1 MSGAACFGAEAAA
14 RRRAAVRAVLG
25 ERAAMAPQ
33 GSATAYAPANVAL
46 VKYWGKRD
54 ETLRLP
60 ETDSLSV
67 SLGRLGTE
75 TRIEVADGDE
85 LILNG
90 ARVAPE
96 DPAATRVFEFL
107 ALFPV
112 RPAGGFRVV
121 TTNTVPTAAGV
132 ASSASAFAALV
143 RALNGVYGWGL
154 SEREMSVLARL
165 GSGSACRSLWRGFV
179 RWRRGERPDGQD
191 SHGEPLEAKWPE
203 LRVGLWV
210 VERGAKGRGSG
221 DAMAHCRATSP
232 LYRAW
237 PEVVQADLRE
247 VEAAITQR
255 DIERLGRAAEG
266 NALAMHA
273 VMWAARPPV
282 RYWTAATLEA
292 VREVEAARAEGIPVW
307 FTMDA
312 GPNLKLLYEAGVGA
326 RVRERWPHMEEVE
339 P

>member
-1 MSGAACFGAEAAA
+1 MSGAECIGAEAAA
-14 RRRAAVRAVLG
+14 RRRAAVRSVLG
-25 ERAAMAPQ
+25 ERAMFAPRA
-33 GSATAYAPANVAL
+33 SAVAYACANVAL

-54 ETLRLP
+54 EALRLP

-67 SLGRLGTE
+67 SLGRMGTE
-75 TRIEVADGDE
+75 TRIELADGDE
-85 LILNG
+85 LLLNG

-96 DPAATRVFEFL
+96 DPVATRVFDFL

-143 RALNGVYGWGL
+143 RALDGVYGWRL
-154 SEREMSVLARL
+154 SDREMSVLARL

-179 RWRRGERPDGQD
+179 RWRRGERPDGLD
-191 SHGEPLEAKWPE
+191 SHGEPLDANWPE
-203 LRVGLWV
+203 LRVGLWL
-210 VERGAKGRGSG
+210 VEGGPKAWRSG

-237 PEVVQADLRE
+237 LEVVRADLHE
-247 VEAAITQR
+247 VEAAIAQR

-273 VMWAARPPV
+273 VMWAGRPPV

-292 VREVEAARAEGIPVW
+292 VREVEAARAEGVPVW

-312 GPNLKLLYEAGVGA
+312 GPNLKLLYETGAGA
-326 RVRERWPHMEEVE
+326 RVRERWPHIEEVE